1 MKKKKRK
8 AWTPEED
15 LELRRYFSFDCYTS
29 AEIAKKLRR
38 SKSSVDARKHV
49 LGLTAIKLSAK
60 DPATVA
66 QIVEFRMAGWTQKEI
81 GTQFGVTHAY
91 ISQILRVNGFR
102 DFCKKYRKQKR
113 QKNSWTE
120 VELALLRKYLQR
132 GYTTVEIQQELPH
145 RSRDAINQKRSIMT
159 RYWRPKAETDAWRHY
174 HLRWV
179 NRTEFYIKKPECAN
193 V

>member
-1 MKKKKRK
+1 MKKRK

-15 LELRRYFSFDCYTS
+15 LELRRYLSFDCYTS
-29 AEIAKKLRR
+29 VEIAEKLGR
-38 SKSSVDARKHV
+38 STSAVNDRKHKF
-49 LGLTAIKLSAK
+49 GLTAIKLSAK

-66 QIVEFRMAGWTQKEI
+66 QIVKFRMAGWTQKEI
-81 GTQFGVTHAY
+81 GTLFGVTHAY

-102 DFCKKYRKQKR
+102 DFCNKYRKQKR
-113 QKNSWTE
+113 HSWTE
-120 VELALLRKYLQR
+120 VELALLRKYLHR

-179 NRTEFYIKKPECAN
+179 NRTQFYIKKPECAN